1 MVRPAFGA
9 AGPFPAERSDAMDD
23 RNGKP
28 DLSAARD
35 AELARRLGDLERRL
49 DKKQRN
55 AEEGGDQREVEP
67 GRPGYAVAMRLAAD
81 FVAGVLVG
89 AAVGWGFD
97 RLLGTS
103 PWGLIVFLLLGFA
116 AGVLTVMRSAGLVKP
131 GPPMPGDGK
140 R

>member
-1 MVRPAFGA
+1 
-9 AGPFPAERSDAMDD
+9 MDD

-49 DKKQRN
+49 DKQQRN
-55 AEEGGDQREVEP
+55 AEEGGIQREVEP

-81 FVAGVLVG
+81 FVAGVLLG
-89 AAVGWGFD
+89 AALGWGFD
-97 RLLGTS
+97 KLVGTS

-116 AGVLTVMRSAGLVKP
+116 AGILTVLRSAGLVKP
-131 GPPMPGDGK
+131 GPDLPGDRK

>member
-1 MVRPAFGA
+1 
-9 AGPFPAERSDAMDD
+9 MDD

-49 DKKQRN
+49 DEQQRN
-55 AEEGGDQREVEP
+55 AQEGGDIQREVEP

-81 FVAGVLVG
+81 FVAGVLLG
-89 AAVGWGFD
+89 AALGWGFD

-116 AGVLTVMRSAGLVKP
+116 AGILTVVRSAGLVKP
-131 GPPMPGDGK
+131 GPADRPGDGM